1 MSRIGKKPVPVPG
14 GVEVSL
20 NGQALA
26 VKGPKGEM
34 SAVLSDLIAIEQTDD
49 GILVSPKE
57 KSQAA
62 RSFWGL
68 SRSTVANL
76 VAGVSEGFEKKLELQ
91 GVGYRA
97 QIQGQKL
104 KLSLGFSHDVDFAV
118 PEGIKVE
125 CPSQTEITV
134 SGIDKQPSSYTD
146 ISSLVFLIIGFTKQI
161 GFFFSSFDETSTTKT
176 LFNIPT

>member
-34 SAVLSDLIAIEQTDD
+34 SAVLSDLIAIEKTDE

-62 RSFWGL
+62 RSF
-68 SRSTVANL
+68 
-76 VAGVSEGFEKKLELQ
+76 
-91 GVGYRA
+91 
-97 QIQGQKL
+97 
-104 KLSLGFSHDVDFAV
+104 
-118 PEGIKVE
+118 
-125 CPSQTEITV
+125 
-134 SGIDKQPSSYTD
+134 
-146 ISSLVFLIIGFTKQI
+146 
-161 GFFFSSFDETSTTKT
+161 
-176 LFNIPT
+176 